1 MNKLTVR
8 GFDDALSSKV
18 SQLAEREGISLSK
31 AALKLMRKGAGLTEG
46 DPMPRKPIGHALDH
60 LAGTWTREEFDEFT
74 KAVEVFETVD
84 EAAWL

>member
-60 LAGTWTREEFDEFT
+60 LAGTWTREEADAFNA
-74 KAVEVFETVD
+74 AVEVFETVD